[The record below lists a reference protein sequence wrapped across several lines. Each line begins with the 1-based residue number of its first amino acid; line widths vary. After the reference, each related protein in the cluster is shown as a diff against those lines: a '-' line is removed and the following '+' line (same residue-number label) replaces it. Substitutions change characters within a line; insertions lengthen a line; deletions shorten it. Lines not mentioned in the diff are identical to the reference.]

1 MTNKMPWKDSPQY
14 KRILEILEDY
24 WLSQPDELAV
34 VVSLDFLHADGQRQ
48 SKELVWINPN
58 YQYVGPER
66 IGLNL
71 VSVAD
76 IKLPPEGYKTDT
88 IAHIN
93 HHEYRKKGLNNYAE
107 TE

>member
-1 MTNKMPWKDSPQY
+1 MANKMPWKDSSQY

-24 WLSQPDELAV
+24 WLSQPDELAA

-66 IGLNL
+66 IGF
-71 VSVAD
+71 VSLAD
-76 IKLPPEGYKTDT
+76 ISLPPEGYREDT
-88 IAHIN
+88 AAHIN
-93 HHEYRKKGLNNYAE
+93 PNHYRKKGLNNYAE